1 MRTAHFKILMLVFS
15 LAMLSITS
23 WL

>member
-1 MRTAHFKILMLVFS
+1 MRIAHFKILMLVFS